1 MNPFWV
7 FSRVERFL
15 RRKVLREWLYALPP
29 FGHFRR
35 ARRVALLRLVMNII
49 RENDLPCLVGGG
61 FACAALR
68 GRVVR
73 AHSDVD
79 VIYPVE
85 RREEVVKAFSDAGFR
100 TVKADALYALAMVS
114 PVGMAADLYGWRDLG
129 NGMVQ
134 RISAGV
140 ATRVPREWIERSR
153 EVDLHGVRVR
163 IPCNEFLR
171 MLAPHYR
178 REEDRQL
185 VLSLPIDGEWQE
197 SEAKQE
203 ILEPLDI
210 VVREIHTFRTAGS
223 ATTE

>member
-1 MNPFWV
+1 MNPFRA

-15 RRKVLREWLYALPP
+15 RRKVVREWLYALPP

-35 ARRVALLRLVMNII
+35 ARRVALLRLVMRVI
-49 RENDLPCLVGGG
+49 EDHDLPCLVGGG

-79 VIYPVE
+79 IIYPAE
-85 RREEVVKAFSDAGFR
+85 RRDEIVRAFADAGFR
-100 TVKADALYALAMVS
+100 VVKADALYALAMIS

-134 RISAGV
+134 WISSGV
-140 ATRVPREWIERSR
+140 ATRVPREWIDRGR

-163 IPCNEFLR
+163 IPRNEFLR

-197 SEAKQE
+197 TETKQE

-210 VVREIHTFRTAGS
+210 VVREV
-223 ATTE
+223 ATSR

>member
-1 MNPFWV
+1 MNPFRA

-15 RRKVLREWLYALPP
+15 RRKVVREWLYALPP

-35 ARRVALLRLVMNII
+35 ARRVALLRLVMRVI
-49 RENDLPCLVGGG
+49 EDHDLPCLVVGG

-79 VIYPVE
+79 VIYPAE
-85 RREEVVKAFSDAGFR
+85 RRDEIVRAFADAGFR
-100 TVKADALYALAMVS
+100 VVKADALYALAMVS

-134 RISAGV
+134 SISTGV
-140 ATRVPREWIERSR
+140 ATRVPREWIDRGR

-163 IPCNEFLR
+163 IPRNEFLR
-171 MLAPHYR
+171 MLAPRYR

-197 SEAKQE
+197 TETKQE

-210 VVREIHTFRTAGS
+210 VVREV
-223 ATTE
+223 ATSR